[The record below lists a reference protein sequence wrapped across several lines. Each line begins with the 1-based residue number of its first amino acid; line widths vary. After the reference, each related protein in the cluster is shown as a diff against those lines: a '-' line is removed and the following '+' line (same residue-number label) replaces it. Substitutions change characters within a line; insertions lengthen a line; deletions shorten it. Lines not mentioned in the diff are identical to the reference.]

1 MALLRKRNF
10 AGANIAN
17 LLNNPEYEKIS
28 PEIIAMRDHLYA
40 YRLSRAALHKDDK
53 ILTSWNALM
62 ISTMSQAGDIL
73 HDSRY
78 R

>member
-1 MALLRKRNF
+1 
-10 AGANIAN
+10 
-17 LLNNPEYEKIS
+17 
-28 PEIIAMRDHLYA
+28 MRDKLYV

-78 R
+78 LNTAQAAQQFIEHNLSSRCV